1 MLRGCAVVGECLRAL
16 RRRACVLCCPTVSPG
31 SLTHHSSPLLR
42 HPCSPPAH
50 PPSGDATPTAPPAAP
65 SPQVGAKAGVSQEA
79 LASTSTKV
87 EAALA
92 DKQGLKDT
100 LNKALGSGDAT
111 PAAAA

>member
-1 MLRGCAVVGECLRAL
+1 
-16 RRRACVLCCPTVSPG
+16 
-31 SLTHHSSPLLR
+31 
-42 HPCSPPAH
+42 
-50 PPSGDATPTAPPAAP
+50 
-65 SPQVGAKAGVSQEA
+65 VSQEA

-111 PAAAA
+111 PAADAAPATRQSRD